1 MAENQADFTV
11 DGVES
16 EDDVRTIRE
25 GLTELDGVMEVEIDP
40 DAGEASVR
48 FDYDV
53 LSEERVR
60 QAVRDLGYETG

>member
-1 MAENQADFTV
+1 MAENRADFTV
-11 DGVES
+11 RGVES

-25 GLTELDGVMEVEIDP
+25 GLAELDGVMEAEVDP
-40 DAGEASVR
+40 GTGEASVR

-60 QAVRDLGYETG
+60 QAVHDLGYETG